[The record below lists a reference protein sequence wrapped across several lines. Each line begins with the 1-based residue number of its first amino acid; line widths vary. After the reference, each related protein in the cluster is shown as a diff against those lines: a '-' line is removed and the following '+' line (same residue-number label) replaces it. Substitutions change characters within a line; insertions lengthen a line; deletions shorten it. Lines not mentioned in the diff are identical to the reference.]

1 MKRKI
6 HILASL
12 FALLCILV
20 LAGCSGEDEKA
31 SGEKKNDA
39 HPEEAREQ
47 ETSSD
52 EKIPEAADDIEGM
65 VAQEPGKILEGKLEP
80 EVEIADLWDSKKYTG
95 FNEQTLQPAA
105 EEEMKAYFSEH
116 KDLSGSQVYDYLV
129 YQLGS
134 GLYQSYY
141 DELVSFEHGHEMPE
155 LPDGED
161 EIQQAKKQ
169 KSNIVIL
176 MDASGSMKADVSGG
190 NKMMLAKETIKEFT
204 SSLEDDASVSLMA
217 YGHVGTGND
226 EDKAESCSRID
237 EVFPLGA
244 YEKTAFNQ
252 SMDSFEASGWTPL
265 AGAIDKARELLS
277 AYNSTDYKNTIYIV
291 SDGVETCDGDPVE
304 AARQLQGS
312 NIEAK
317 VNIIGFDVD
326 DEGQQQLKEVAEA
339 GGGTYATVRDKD
351 ELEDQVLKKW
361 KPSLGQIFSQLGI
374 PLHETVD
381 QKERLLDIS
390 NPIRLISDREKDR
403 IKSAVSF
410 LESEELI
417 SPEAAEE
424 AEELAETRHEIRD
437 SHFKDL
443 YEQKEEEAQKA
454 RDEINSKVEA
464 WKDKWYEVL
473 KNEN

>member
-12 FALLCILV
+12 FSLLCILA
-20 LAGCSGEDEKA
+20 LSACSGEEEKA

-39 HPEEAREQ
+39 GHEEAEKA
-47 ETSSD
+47 EAASD
-52 EKIPEAADDIEGM
+52 EKIPEAAADVEGM
-65 VAQEPGKILEGKLEP
+65 VAQQPGKIVKELLDPELE
-80 EVEIADLWDSKKYTG
+80 VADSWDSQKYFD

-105 EEEMKAYFSEH
+105 EKEMKAYFSEH
-116 KDLSGSQVYDYLV
+116 KDMTGSQVYDYLV

-141 DELVSFEHGHEMPE
+141 EDLVSFEHGHEMPE

-161 EIQQAKKQ
+161 EIQQAKNQ
-169 KSNIVIL
+169 KSNVVIL
-176 MDASGSMKADVSGG
+176 MDASGSMKADVNGG
-190 NKMMLAKETIKEFT
+190 NKMALAKETIKEFT
-204 SSLEDDASVSLMA
+204 GSLEDDSSVSLMA
-217 YGHVGTGND
+217 YGHVGSGSD
-226 EDKAESCSRID
+226 EDKAKSCSSI
-237 EVFPLGA
+237 EAVYPLGA
-244 YEKTAFNQ
+244 YDKTAFNQ

-265 AGAIDKARELLS
+265 AGAIGKARELLS
-277 AYNSTDYKNTIYIV
+277 AYNSKEYKNTIYIV
-291 SDGVETCDGDPVE
+291 SDGVETCDGDPVK
-304 AARQLQGS
+304 AARELQGS

-326 DEGQQQLKEVAEA
+326 DEGQKQLKEVAEA

-361 KPSLGQIFSQLGI
+361 KPSLGQVFSQMGI
-374 PLHETVD
+374 LLHETVD

-390 NPIRLISDREKDR
+390 NPIRTASEREKQR
-403 IKSAVSF
+403 IQSAVSF
-410 LESEELI
+410 LEREELI
-417 SPEAAEE
+417 SPEAALE
-424 AEELAETRHEIRD
+424 AEEMAEERHEIRD
-437 SHFKDL
+437 THFEEI

-454 RDEINSKVEA
+454 RDEINSKVQA

-473 KNEN
+473 KNDN

>member
-1 MKRKI
+1 MRRKI

-12 FALLCILV
+12 LALCFLV
-20 LAGCSGEDEKA
+20 LSACSGEEEKA

-39 HPEEAREQ
+39 PQEEAREQ
-47 ETSSD
+47 ETASD
-52 EKIPEAADDIEGM
+52 EKIPEAAEDIEGM
-65 VAQEPGKILEGKLEP
+65 VVQKPGKILEGKLEP
-80 EVEIADLWDSKKYTG
+80 EVEVADLWDSKKYTS

-105 EEEMKAYFSEH
+105 EKEMKAYFSEH
-116 KDLSGSQVYDYLV
+116 KDLSGKQVYDYLV

-141 DELVSFEHGHEMPE
+141 EDLVSFEHGHEMPE

-161 EIQQAKKQ
+161 EIQQAKEQ
-169 KSNIVIL
+169 KSNVVIL

-190 NKMMLAKETIKEFT
+190 NKMIVAKEAIKEFT

-217 YGHVGTGND
+217 YGHIGTGSD
-226 EDKAESCSRID
+226 EDKAESCSRIE

-252 SMDSFEASGWTPL
+252 SMDTFEASGWTPL

-304 AARQLQGS
+304 AARKLQGS

-326 DEGQQQLKEVAEA
+326 DEGQKQLKEVAEA
-339 GGGTYATVRDKD
+339 GGGTYATVKNKD

-390 NPIRLISDREKDR
+390 NPIRLASDREKYR
-403 IKSAVSF
+403 IENAVSF
-410 LESEELI
+410 LRSEELI
-417 SPEAAEE
+417 TPEAAEE
-424 AEELAETRHEIRD
+424 AAELAETRHEIRD
-437 SHFKDL
+437 SHFKEL

-454 RDEINSKVEA
+454 RDDINSQVEA